1 MYLITF
7 SLVLSANFSIAQ
19 VQLGQNIW
27 GDNHQDRFGAA
38 LSIANSDGTLAVG
51 AYRADDNGVESGLA
65 RVFQFDGN
73 LWNQVGNDF
82 IGDSAGDWLGY
93 SIDLNDDGQIFVVG
107 APRSND
113 NGVIRVYQWNEFIN
127 DWEQLGQDIIG

>member
-1 MYLITF
+1 MKKEIIHMYLITF

-65 RVFQFDGN
+65 RIFQFDGIYGIK
-73 LWNQVGNDF
+73 LET
-82 IGDSAGDWLGY
+82 IL
-93 SIDLNDDGQIFVVG
+93 L
-107 APRSND
+107 
-113 NGVIRVYQWNEFIN
+113 VILLVT
-127 DWEQLGQDIIG
+127 G